1 MRHQIKN
8 THEVEFKIISIVKPQ
23 PWTGVMSRMWCTSLP
38 QGAGIGPQLGI
49 WSWMEVRIEGW
60 VEGWPWILVLRCFCG
75 EFVDMKFFFRF
86 MEMYKYKCS
95 HLSEKFYH
103 LWDCVTHPCWF
114 ASHSSFQYG
123 TPVPAVPLSFSCSVS
138 SSCGNFLT
146 KSQRFMLHSS
156 WKAATLTLEA
166 MIVVEKHTMMGRALE

>member
-1 MRHQIKN
+1 MNWCHVQDVVHLSPTGSWDRTPIRNMVVDGSKDRMMGGWMALDFG
-8 THEVEFKIISIVKPQ
+8 FKVLL
-23 PWTGVMSRMWCTSLP
+23 W
-38 QGAGIGPQLGI
+38 
-49 WSWMEVRIEGW
+49 RI
-60 VEGWPWILVLRCFCG
+60 CG
-75 EFVDMKFFFRF
+75 YEFFFRF

-95 HLSEKFYH
+95 HLPEKCYH

-123 TPVPAVPLSFSCSVS
+123 APVPAVPLSFSCSVS

-166 MIVVEKHTMMGRALE
+166 MIVVEKHTMIGWALE